1 MITRVDMFQ
10 DNKDEYNNILS
21 SNLNWTPEP
30 NKIRRFRYFFILFL
44 SWVFSEP
51 MENAGKKKKHRNGKN
66 KQIIETKKCETKI

>member
-1 MITRVDMFQ
+1 MFFSISQMITRVDMFQ

-51 MENAGKKKKHRNGKN
+51 MENAGRRKN
-66 KQIIETKKCETKI
+66 IETEKISK